1 MMQSVVKFVLVL
13 LGLYVVIMVLV
24 GVLNLQRGCLCSSV
38 PHL

>member
-24 GVLNLQRGCLCSSV
+24 GVLNLQWECLCSSV

>member
-1 MMQSVVKFVLVL
+1 MTQSVVKFVLAL

-24 GVLNLQRGCLCSSV
+24 GLLNLQWGCLSSSA